1 MRVLKNLAA
10 FLKIAALALLLGAR
24 PAGAGENELPSIGE
38 SGAAAL
44 SVTEEQQIGDQLMRS
59 LYRFDILLDDP
70 LASDYLEHLGFRLV
84 AANPDARGRKFHF
97 FVLED
102 PGFNAMAFPGGYIG
116 VNTGLVAEAE
126 SESELASVLA
136 HEVAHVTQRHLAR
149 RLERAQQLTL
159 PYLIGA
165 LGSILLA
172 GIDPQ
177 LAIAGLTASQAGA
190 TQNMIN
196 HTRANEQE
204 ADRIGIATLADSGLD
219 PGAMAVFFGKMQTA
233 ARYYRKPPEFLSTH
247 PLTQNRIAEARLRA
261 AELPPARIR
270 QDPEFDLFKVRVVH
284 LGEQNHDALLQTWQ
298 DKADKGQL
306 RTDADHYAWAL
317 ALTRDRR
324 FDLARRELQALLQ
337 KDPDNPFFVIALAEL
352 DLAANTP
359 AQALPQVRAARLANP
374 SSYPLVMTEAKLLL
388 ARDQPEMA
396 RRLLL
401 REQTDRMTPPQLKLL
416 AEAESRAGLGA
427 EMHETQ
433 GLYLYGIGDLDGARL
448 QYQLA
453 LRKRSDDPYA
463 QTRIQAR
470 IDQVREVMEMMKEE
484 RRR

>member
-1 MRVLKNLAA
+1 MRVLKNLPAL
-10 FLKIAALALLLGAR
+10 LKIAALAILLCPR
-24 PAGAGENELPSIGE
+24 PAIAAENELPSIGE
-38 SGAAAL
+38 SGGAAL

-59 LYRFDILLDDP
+59 LYRYNILLEDP

-84 AANPDARGRKFHF
+84 AANPDARGRQFHF

-102 PGFNAMAFPGGYIG
+102 PGFNALAFPGGYIG
-116 VNTGLVAEAE
+116 VNTGLVAEAD

-204 ADRIGIATLADSGLD
+204 ADRIGITTLAESGLD
-219 PGAMAVFFGKMQTA
+219 PNAMALFFGKMQNA

-261 AELPPARIR
+261 AELPPVQIE
-270 QDPEFDLFKVRVVH
+270 QNPEFELFKVRVVS
-284 LGEQNHDALLQTWQ
+284 LAELNPGTLLSIWQ

-306 RTDADHYAWAL
+306 DSDADHYAWAL
-317 ALTRDRR
+317 ALTGDRQYAK
-324 FDLARRELQALLQ
+324 AREELLALLR
-337 KDPDNPFFVIALAEL
+337 KDPDNLFYVVALAEVE
-352 DLAANTP
+352 LAANTP
-359 AQALPQVRAARLANP
+359 DQALSQVQQARRTHP

-388 ARDQPEMA
+388 AMNQPATA
-396 RRLLL
+396 RKLLL

-433 GLYLYGIGDLDGARL
+433 GQYLYSIGDLGGARL

-470 IDQVREVMEMMKEE
+470 IDKVREIIELMKD